1 MQFWQDEQ
9 ETLIQ
14 KHSQAKIDLEE
25 YLSTQIVSAVQEG
38 GTELGIRKIAD
49 GAGDPQT
56 LPYTTDHLV
65 CVVLGTHALFSYN
78 TIQFSRDLVVDQVG
92 LHANS
97 SIYPVIRNTAAALG
111 CTVRVRIWVT
121 RLEACAA

>member
-56 LPYTTDHLV
+56 LPYKTDYLV
-65 CVVLGTHALFSYN
+65 CELPRAHALFSYN
-78 TIQFSRDLVVDQVG
+78 TV
-92 LHANS
+92 
-97 SIYPVIRNTAAALG
+97 
-111 CTVRVRIWVT
+111 
-121 RLEACAA
+121 